1 MIYSQTNQK
10 KEKNQLG
17 DMLVEVNMDTK
28 LKCIDR
34 VIGLYVKLNKIDECS
49 IPRVSTLTTK
59 SEDGTLDKMTVT
71 QPVVS

>member
-71 QPVVS
+71 QAVVS

>member
-1 MIYSQTNQK
+1 LIYSQTNQK

-71 QPVVS
+71 QSVVS

>member
-71 QPVVS
+71 QSVVS

>member
-1 MIYSQTNQK
+1 
-10 KEKNQLG
+10 
-17 DMLVEVNMDTK
+17 MLVEVNMDTK

-71 QPVVS
+71 QSVVS